1 MGKIATINYIYE
13 LTGTYI
19 SQYSGLYCPPKRIIQ
34 SLDIDNGILTI
45 PSSYKDDQLVQEA
58 DLSFNK
64 YTYIFKIHNTT
75 SYTVEWYVDPG
86 ASSNGQVIGG
96 ETSYIYSMD
105 NGRLYMGSVTDGS
118 GKSYV
123 LRGRGSLINYQ
134 WIPSNTGQ
142 NATKWSATWDT
153 KYQLI
158 DNIIKNEAI
167 YSSNEFEIV
176 EYNGE
181 PPTGATGG
189 TGTGTI

>member
-34 SLDIDNGILTI
+34 SLDIDNGILEI
-45 PSSYKDDQLVQEA
+45 PSSYKDDQLVQES
-58 DLSFNK
+58 DLSYTE
-64 YTYIFKIHNTT
+64 YTYIFKIHNTVE
-75 SYTVEWYVDPG
+75 YTIEWYVDPSH
-86 ASSNGQVIGG
+86 SSNTIYGG
-96 ETSYIYSMD
+96 ETSYIYSMN
-105 NGRLYMGSVTDGS
+105 NGRLYMGSVTDYT

-123 LRGRGSLINYQ
+123 LRGKGSLTNYQ

-142 NATKWSATWDT
+142 NATKWSLTWDT

-181 PPTGATGG
+181 PPTIDTGGG
-189 TGTGTI
+189 TGTN